1 MGLAARLDRFI
12 PDLSSVVKRF
22 PVPVAIS
29 LALWVYLNF
38 ISWGGTTGDFQVI
51 AAGAVAFFAALSA
64 SLFAEGRKL
73 PPLTGVMLG
82 IGAAAVLGIVG
93 YFTEVFSTHL
103 LFLFGGL
110 IPLLM
115 ISPFLHGAARQGAL
129 WLFNLRFGLAALLAS
144 VVGLLF
150 ALGLSAIV
158 EALRVLFS
166 LDPGGRPH
174 EHIWL
179 TALSLIGPL
188 YGLSLLPRT
197 LDEEVDIAVQK
208 GSLLERGVS
217 VLVNYILVP
226 VILVYAA
233 ILHAYAVKILLDGGL
248 PKGQI
253 ATMVSIFAVG
263 GTAAWLVAWPWREQG
278 TRLLRL
284 FMRFWFFLLAIPAT
298 LLVIAIW
305 RRLSDYGVTPDR
317 YGIVLVAVWVA
328 ALTAYLAIRR
338 NRADMR
344 AILGGAGLLL
354 LVGAVGPFGAYGLTI
369 ESQFVRLTSLL
380 ERNGILKD
388 GAVTPPGK
396 LLEGGAA
403 GDGYSIVYALRDAG
417 GLQRLAP
424 WFAGDEKTPF
434 TENATDWS
442 IAQGVTERLGFAQ
455 SSAVYDGLSFT
466 ANAPAAISVP
476 AAARM
481 VGPMQAFQRYEG
493 ADPQKPMTALFD
505 KTTLTIRLE
514 AVTYE
519 IPLADLMAKAKAKV
533 SAKGAIQPA
542 IALDFEQGITLV
554 IDQLY
559 ANLNQSPPLGSM
571 RFWLILPP
579 QP

>member
-22 PVPVAIS
+22 PIPVAIS
-29 LALWVYLNF
+29 IALWIYLNAVSF
-38 ISWGGTTGDFQVI
+38 GSASNDDEII
-51 AAGAVAFFAALSA
+51 AAAAVAFFAAGSA

-73 PPLTGVMLG
+73 RPAMGIMLG
-82 IGAAAVLGIVG
+82 VGAGLVLGIIG

-115 ISPFLHGAARQGAL
+115 ISPFLHGDAKQGAL
-129 WLFNLRFGLAALLAS
+129 WLFNLRLGLAALLAI

-158 EALRVLFS
+158 EALRVLFA
-166 LDPGGRPH
+166 LDPGGNPH
-174 EHIWL
+174 ERIWL
-179 TALSLIGPL
+179 TALALVGPL
-188 YGLSLLPRT
+188 YGLSLLPKV
-197 LDEEVDIAVQK
+197 LDEEVDITVQK

-233 ILHAYAVKILLDGGL
+233 ILHAYAVKIALDGEL

-263 GTAAWLVAWPWREQG
+263 GTAAWLVAWPWREHG

-284 FMRFWFFLLAIPAT
+284 FMRFWFFLLAVPAV
-298 LLVIAIW
+298 LLMIAIW

-344 AILGGAGLLL
+344 AILGGAGVLL
-354 LVGAVGPFGAYGLTI
+354 LVGSVGPFGAYGLTI
-369 ESQFVRLTSLL
+369 ESQFARLTALL

-388 GAVTPPGK
+388 GAITFPGK

-403 GDGYSIVYALRDAG
+403 GDGYSIIYALRDAG

-424 WFAGDEKTPF
+424 WFAGDEKNPF

-455 SSAVYDGLSFT
+455 SSTAYDGLSFT
-466 ANAPAAISVP
+466 ANVPAAISVP
-476 AAARM
+476 AAARV
-481 VGPMQAFQRYEG
+481 VGPIQAFQRYEG
-493 ADPQKPMTALFD
+493 ADPQKPMTAMFD

-514 AVTYE
+514 AETYE
-519 IPLADLMAKAKAKV
+519 IPLADLLAKAKANL
-533 SAKGAIQPA
+533 SSNGAIQPA
-542 IALDFEQGITLV
+542 IALDFEPGITLV
-554 IDQLY
+554 IDSLY

-579 QP
+579 RP